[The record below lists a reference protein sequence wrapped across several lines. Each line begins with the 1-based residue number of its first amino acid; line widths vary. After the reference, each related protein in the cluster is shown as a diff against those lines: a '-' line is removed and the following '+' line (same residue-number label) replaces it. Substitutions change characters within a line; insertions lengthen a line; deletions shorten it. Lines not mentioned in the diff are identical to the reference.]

1 MKLKRLSTLA
11 LSLALVSALAVVPA
25 HAAFTDVSQNDW
37 YYDDVTAM
45 SQLGYAKGY
54 EDGSFKPNGK
64 MTAAE
69 TLLFCTRATGVDPT
83 LQKKIAADHAKEME
97 ELLRQHDLRGGGRD
111 GGGAGDRGPLQK

>member
-11 LSLALVSALAVVPA
+11 LSLALVSSLAVVPA

-54 EDGSFKPNGK
+54 EDGSFKPNG
-64 MTAAE
+64 
-69 TLLFCTRATGVDPT
+69 
-83 LQKKIAADHAKEME
+83 
-97 ELLRQHDLRGGGRD
+97 
-111 GGGAGDRGPLQK
+111 

>member
-11 LSLALVSALAVVPA
+11 LSLALVSSLAVVPA

-69 TLLFCTRATGVDPT
+69 TLLFCTPPFRRRSPPT
-83 LQKKIAADHAKEME
+83 MPRRWRNCFPTA
-97 ELLRQHDLRGGGRD
+97 
-111 GGGAGDRGPLQK
+111 

>member
-11 LSLALVSALAVVPA
+11 LSLALVSSLAVVPA

-54 EDGSFKPNGK
+54 EDGSFKQIG
-64 MTAAE
+64 
-69 TLLFCTRATGVDPT
+69 RASCRERV
-83 LQKKIAADHAKEME
+83 
-97 ELLRQHDLRGGGRD
+97 
-111 GGGAGDRGPLQK
+111 

>member
-11 LSLALVSALAVVPA
+11 LSLALVSSLAVVPA

-97 ELLRQHDLRGGGRD
+97 ELLPDMLVIYLKSVYIII
-111 GGGAGDRGPLQK
+111 ATA